1 MLRNNSLLLA
11 MVAFFLTNCTESV
24 SRDGGSRI
32 LTMGDSLLA
41 WHAVSGRSISN
52 SVEDTLGEQ
61 VIDRSVIGARVLY
74 ALPISGSLGLKIAKQ
89 YAPGKW
95 DWVILNGGGND
106 MWLGCGCI
114 RCDRKINKLISEDG
128 HEGGIPKLVAN
139 LRNTGARVVYVG
151 YLRSPGVGSPI
162 EYCKEEGDK
171 LEGRI
176 ATMAAQDDGIYF
188 LSLADLVP
196 NGDRSYHS
204 IDMIHPSVKASKVIG
219 ERVAEIIR
227 SNDPRFATLE

>member
-1 MLRNNSLLLA
+1 L
-11 MVAFFLTNCTESV
+11 
-24 SRDGGSRI
+24 
-32 LTMGDSLLA
+32 
-41 WHAVSGRSISN
+41 HAYS
-52 SVEDTLGEQ
+52 Q
-61 VIDRSVIGARVLY
+61 
-74 ALPISGSLGLKIAKQ
+74 GLKIAKQ
-89 YAPGKW
+89 YAEGEW

-114 RCDRKINKLISEDG
+114 RCDRRINKLISEDG
-128 HEGGIPKLVAN
+128 QEGGIPKLVAN

-176 ATMAAQDDGIYF
+176 ATMAARDDGIHF

-196 NGDRSYHS
+196 SGDRSYHS
-204 IDMIHPSVKASKVIG
+204 VDMIHPSIKASKVIG